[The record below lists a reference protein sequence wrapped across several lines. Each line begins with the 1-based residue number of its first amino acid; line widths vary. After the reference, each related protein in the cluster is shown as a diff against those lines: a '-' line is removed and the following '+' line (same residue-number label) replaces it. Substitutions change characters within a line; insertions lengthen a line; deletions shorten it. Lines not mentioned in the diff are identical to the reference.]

1 MTEKQKTSELIL
13 VVEDDADISCFLLHL
28 LEEEYQV
35 VLATNGIQALNLVQG
50 LTPALFILNY
60 HLPHMTGIE
69 LYDRLHALEPL
80 RSVPAMMLSAN
91 LPYEEIKQ
99 RGIVGLSKPVDIDEL
114 MNMIERLISNAKRRV

>member
-114 MNMIERLISNAKRRV
+114 MDMIERLISSAKRRV